1 MYTSGKKVDLNLGG
15 NNCSRPCHNT
25 HGLVGIAQEDVLT
38 YSVTVE
44 PLPGIGSKQMYLDCY
59 CWRVPAVSFMSSTM
73 LDMLRCLLSSLHYNG
88 LGFA

>member
-1 MYTSGKKVDLNLGG
+1 MYISGKKVDLNLGG

-44 PLPGIGSKQMYLDCY
+44 PLPGIGSKQIVTIMF
-59 CWRVPAVSFMSSTM
+59 P
-73 LDMLRCLLSSLHYNG
+73 LSPPDAGAKL
-88 LGFA
+88 